1 MFLKL
6 NNHMTI
12 NIDAID
18 YIEYDYDNSPMPR
31 VYFRGGSSQ
40 IVTQED
46 ELKIMEAVIYNQR

>member
-1 MFLKL
+1 
-6 NNHMTI
+6 MTI